1 MSERAFSINEIA
13 EAIGI
18 HPSNAKRRAKR
29 EGWPFEE
36 ATGRGGKRRLYRP
49 ADLPREVAMRLTIEA
64 NAPTPANETLPAT
77 QEINLPAAEEVSQRQ
92 LRVAWARAGLCRAVD
107 RLVAEA
113 GFSVSAACR
122 HIADDVRA
130 GIAPESVMRLASE
143 ANDRPRAG
151 GGISPRGLLGWHKA
165 FSLHGERA
173 LIPGRRRKDLSVP
186 SWAGAFLRHYQV
198 PTKPS
203 VADAYRAFKRDVKHA
218 PSIHQVR
225 RFLAKLSPEAR
236 ERGRM
241 GPRELRN
248 IQPFVRRSFAKLMP
262 NDIWTADGHTFDAE
276 IAHPHYP
283 GKVFRPEI
291 TTYAD
296 IRTRR
301 IVGWSV
307 DLAESTVAVLD
318 GLRHGISRCGLPA
331 TLYVDNGA
339 GYTSDAVVDVVDRLG
354 ITLTHSI
361 PYRSQSRG
369 AIERIQQVWTRLA
382 KRLPSYIG
390 ADMDK
395 EAGTRVHKITRKAL
409 QQGVAHRAIIG
420 WDVFLQMADQAVAEY
435 NASRHATIKA
445 TPDEAWAQFEAEGW
459 GPETVDTEMLDTL
472 CRPQLARKTQRG
484 EVRLFSRI
492 YFDNALRHHHGEE
505 VLVGYDLRDAS
516 RVWVHDLSGQLI
528 CVAGKDANAADY
540 LPDDRIQE
548 NRARREKAQID
559 RLRQTIENRTGQR
572 VAAIQ
577 LEHQPARTLDGVL
590 GPQVIEAEPVEAER
604 LEATR
609 ARMLAAEPEIEWA
622 TDPVG
627 RWKQYQEWSE
637 RTDLTDEQRRWVDNY
652 PTTDEYRRS
661 AEFYAEFA
669 SASSQQ
675 KTAQR
680 CGNTV

>member
-1 MSERAFSINEIA
+1 MSERAFTAREIA
-13 EAIGI
+13 EAIGV
-18 HPSNAKRRAKR
+18 SKRAVEMRSKR
-29 EGWPFEE
+29 EGWRFDEKPH
-36 ATGRGGKRRLYRP
+36 RGQPLRLYRP
-49 ADLPREVAMRLTIEA
+49 ANLPREVAMRLTLEA
-64 NAPTPANETLPAT
+64 VTPEPANETLPAA

-130 GIAPESVMRLASE
+130 GIAPDNVMRLASE

-151 GGISPRGLLGWHKA
+151 GGISPRGLLGWHKQ
-165 FSLHGERA
+165 FRLQGERA
-173 LIPGRRRKDLSVP
+173 LIPGRRRRDLSVP

-203 VADAYRAFKRDVKHA
+203 VADAYRAFKRDVKRP

-241 GPRELRN
+241 GPREIRN
-248 IQPFVRRSFAKLMP
+248 ILPYRDRAFKHMMP
-262 NDIWTADGHTFDAE
+262 NDLWTADGHTFDAE
-276 IAHPHYP
+276 IAHPMFE
-283 GKVFRPEI
+283 GKLFRPEI
-291 TTYAD
+291 TTFMD
-296 IRTRR
+296 LRTRR

-307 DLAESTVAVLD
+307 DLAESAIAVLD
-318 GLRHGISRCGLPA
+318 GLRHGIGRFGIPA
-331 TLYVDNGA
+331 MLYVDNGS
-339 GYTSDAVVDVVDRLG
+339 GYANETVRDVVDRIG
-354 ITLTHSI
+354 ITMTHSL

-369 AIERIQQVWTRLA
+369 AIERVQQVWTRLA

-409 QQGVAHRAIIG
+409 KEGVAHRAIIG
-420 WDVFLQMADQAVAEY
+420 WDVFLEMAEQAVAEY
-435 NASRHATIKA
+435 NALVHSTLKA
-445 TPDEAWAQFEAEGW
+445 SPDAVWAQFVADGW
-459 GPETVDTEMLDTL
+459 SAETVDAEMLDIL
-472 CRPQLARKTQRG
+472 CRPQIVRKTNRG
-484 EVRLFSRI
+484 RVTLFNRVYAS
-492 YFDNALRHHHGEE
+492 DSLAHHHGDE
-505 VLVGYDLRDAS
+505 VLVGYDLRDAR
-516 RVWVHDLSGQLI
+516 RVWVHDISGQLI
-528 CVAGKDANAADY
+528 CVAEKDAHQTKY
-540 LPDDRIQE
+540 MPDDRMAEAQE
-548 NRARREKAQID
+548 KRTKAQVG
-559 RLRQTIENRTGQR
+559 RLSTKIENTTGQR

-577 LEHQPARTLDGVL
+577 LEHQPARTLEGVL
-590 GPQVIEAEPVEAER
+590 GPQTIETEPAEAER

-627 RWKQYQEWSE
+627 RWKQYEEWSG
-637 RTDLTDEQRRWVDNY
+637 RDDLTDEQRRWVAHY
-652 PTTDEYRRS
+652 PTTAEFRRT
-661 AEFYAEFA
+661 AEFYADFA
-669 SASSQQ
+669 PQK

-680 CGNTV
+680 CSNTV

>member
-1 MSERAFSINEIA
+1 MSERAFTTREIA
-13 EAIGI
+13 EAIGE
-18 HPSNAKRRAKR
+18 PKRKIERWANR

-49 ADLPREVAMRLTIEA
+49 ADLPREVAMRLTLEA
-64 NAPTPANETLPAT
+64 NTPAPANETLPAT

-122 HIADDVRA
+122 HIADDVR
-130 GIAPESVMRLASE
+130 GGTAPESVMRLASE

-151 GGISPRGLLGWHKA
+151 GGVSPRGLLGWHKQ
-165 FSLHGERA
+165 FRLQGERA
-173 LIPGRRRKDLSVP
+173 LIPGRRQKSLSVP
-186 SWAGAFLRHYQV
+186 SWAGAFLRHYQL

-203 VADAYRAFKRDVKHA
+203 VADAYRAFKRDVKHP

-236 ERGRM
+236 DRGRM

-248 IQPFVRRSFAKLMP
+248 IQPFVRRKFDKLVP

-283 GKVFRPEI
+283 NKVFRPEI

-307 DLAESTVAVLD
+307 DLAESTTAVLD

-331 TLYVDNGA
+331 VLYVDNGA
-339 GYTSDAVVDVVDRLG
+339 GYTSNAVVDVIERLG

-395 EAGTRVHKITRKAL
+395 EAGTRVHKITRQAL
-409 QQGVAHRAIIG
+409 TQGVAHRAIIG

-435 NASRHATIKA
+435 NATRHSTIKA
-445 TPDEAWAQFEAEGW
+445 TPDAAWESFEAEGW
-459 GPETVDTEMLDTL
+459 GPETVDAEMLDTL

-505 VLVGYDLRDAS
+505 VLVGYDLRDAN
-516 RVWVHDLSGQLI
+516 RVWVHELSGQLI
-528 CVAGKDANAADY
+528 CVAEKDANAADY
-540 LPDDRIQE
+540 LPESRVE
-548 NRARREKAQID
+548 EARSRREKAQID
-559 RLRQTIENRTGQR
+559 RLAKKIESRTGQR
-572 VAAIQ
+572 VASIQ
-577 LEHQPARTLDGVL
+577 LEHQPGRTLDGVMGHQTL
-590 GPQVIEAEPVEAER
+590 EAEPVEAER
-604 LEATR
+604 LEEAR
-609 ARMLAAEPEIEWA
+609 ARMLAAEPEIDWA
-622 TDPVG
+622 TDPMS
-627 RWKQYQEWSE
+627 RWKQYQEWSG
-637 RTDLTDEQRRWVDNY
+637 RDDLTDEQRRWVAHY
-652 PTTDEYRRS
+652 PTTAEFRRT
-661 AEFYAEFA
+661 AEFYADFA
-669 SASSQQ
+669 PQK